1 MEMQNGSIGAY
12 PILMPLSILPA
23 IVIQTH
29 PIPAGSG
36 VPVFTHRATSRN
48 PAYLTDPHFV
58 PLRVSHFP
66 VTNPEIEVM
75 KFLIGASRC
84 CWLGLRGMVQCYDSK
99 STEAE

>member
-48 PAYLTDPHFV
+48 PAYLTYSHFV
-58 PLRVSHFP
+58 SLRVSHFP
-66 VTNPEIEVM
+66 VTDPEIELM
-75 KFLIGASRC
+75 KFRIGASRR
-84 CWLGLRGMVQCYDSK
+84 CWLGLRDIFQCYNGK
-99 STEAE
+99 STEEE